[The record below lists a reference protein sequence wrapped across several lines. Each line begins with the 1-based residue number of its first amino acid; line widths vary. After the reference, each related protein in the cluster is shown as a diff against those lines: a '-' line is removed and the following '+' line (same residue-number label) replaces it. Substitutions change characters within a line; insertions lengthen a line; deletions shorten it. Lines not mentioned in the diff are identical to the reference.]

1 MKNPGNLGFLVLS
14 RRLLTQM
21 FAEMYGKW
29 HSDSQAYVYLLMAA
43 CFTDQGDT
51 PGCLKRGEL
60 FFSGRELS
68 LRFAWSRRHVNHFI
82 GELEQNGVVEVMKVQ
97 NCSKLRLL
105 HYDTLCRMRVKN
117 GADGRRRSAGDEM
130 FEVFWEQYH
139 DMTQQPAL
147 DIEAGTQ
154 GVGETDAGRARGG
167 GGKHRD
173 VSLHAAVY
181 RPGSYGAEVFADEE
195 FCTQLIIFLSVLSD
209 EMF

>member
-1 MKNPGNLGFLVLS
+1 MEVITTMKNPGNLGFLVLS

-82 GELEQNGVVEVMKVQ
+82 GELEQNGVPHAGIGM
-97 NCSKLRLL
+97 RR
-105 HYDTLCRMRVKN
+105 CRY
-117 GADGRRRSAGDEM
+117 RRRATPIP
-130 FEVFWEQYH
+130 
-139 DMTQQPAL
+139 TQA
-147 DIEAGTQ
+147 
-154 GVGETDAGRARGG
+154 
-167 GGKHRD
+167 
-173 VSLHAAVY
+173 HAY
-181 RPGSYGAEVFADEE
+181 TS
-195 FCTQLIIFLSVLSD
+195 T
-209 EMF
+209 

>member
-1 MKNPGNLGFLVLS
+1 MKNPGNLGFLVLL

-139 DMTQQPAL
+139 DMTRQPAL
-147 DIEAGTQ
+147 DIEAARKAWGKLTLAEREEA
-154 GVGETDAGRARGG
+154 VGNIEMYLCMLPSIDRARTAL
-167 GGKHRD
+167 KYLQMK
-173 VSLHAAVY
+173 S
-181 RPGSYGAEVFADEE
+181 F
-195 FCTQLIIFLSVLSD
+195 VLN
-209 EMF
+209 

>member
-68 LRFAWSRRHVNHFI
+68 LRFAWSRRHVNH
-82 GELEQNGVVEVMKVQ
+82 Q

-147 DIEAGTQ
+147 DIEAARKAWGKLTLAEREEA
-154 GVGETDAGRARGG
+154 VGNIEMYLCMLPSIDRARTAL
-167 GGKHRD
+167 KYLQMK
-173 VSLHAAVY
+173 S
-181 RPGSYGAEVFADEE
+181 F
-195 FCTQLIIFLSVLSD
+195 VLN
-209 EMF
+209 

>member
-1 MKNPGNLGFLVLS
+1 
-14 RRLLTQM
+14 
-21 FAEMYGKW
+21 MYGKW

-105 HYDTLCRMRVKN
+105 HYDTAVPHAGEKRCGRKAQER
-117 GADGRRRSAGDEM
+117 GRRDVRGVLGTVSR
-130 FEVFWEQYH
+130 H
-139 DMTQQPAL
+139 DAAACL
-147 DIEAGTQ
+147 DIEAARKAWGKLTLAEREEA
-154 GVGETDAGRARGG
+154 VGNIEMYLCMLPSIDRARTAL
-167 GGKHRD
+167 KYLQMK
-173 VSLHAAVY
+173 S
-181 RPGSYGAEVFADEE
+181 F
-195 FCTQLIIFLSVLSD
+195 VLN
-209 EMF
+209 

>member
-68 LRFAWSRRHVNHFI
+68 LRFGWSRRHVAHFI

-105 HYDTLCRMRVKN
+105 HYDALCRMRVKN

-130 FEVFWEQYH
+130 FEVF
-139 DMTQQPAL
+139 
-147 DIEAGTQ
+147 
-154 GVGETDAGRARGG
+154 
-167 GGKHRD
+167 
-173 VSLHAAVY
+173 
-181 RPGSYGAEVFADEE
+181 
-195 FCTQLIIFLSVLSD
+195 
-209 EMF
+209 

>member
-68 LRFAWSRRHVNHFI
+68 LRFAWSRRHVN
-82 GELEQNGVVEVMKVQ
+82 
-97 NCSKLRLL
+97 
-105 HYDTLCRMRVKN
+105 TLSESWSRTVWWR
-117 GADGRRRSAGDEM
+117 
-130 FEVFWEQYH
+130 
-139 DMTQQPAL
+139 
-147 DIEAGTQ
+147 
-154 GVGETDAGRARGG
+154 
-167 GGKHRD
+167 
-173 VSLHAAVY
+173 
-181 RPGSYGAEVFADEE
+181 
-195 FCTQLIIFLSVLSD
+195 
-209 EMF
+209 

>member
-1 MKNPGNLGFLVLS
+1 MEVITTMKNPGNLGFLVLS

-21 FAEMYGKW
+21 FTEMYGKW

-147 DIEAGTQ
+147 DIEAARKAWGKLTLAEREEA
-154 GVGETDAGRARGG
+154 VGNIEMYLCMLPSIDRARTAL
-167 GGKHRD
+167 KYLQMK
-173 VSLHAAVY
+173 S
-181 RPGSYGAEVFADEE
+181 F
-195 FCTQLIIFLSVLSD
+195 VLN
-209 EMF
+209 